1 MSKKILL
8 TGASGCI
15 GHYIAES
22 LIQETNYELYF
33 LVRNKDKIK
42 FNYQYRDRINIL
54 EGDLL
59 NLEKHQEL
67 LSTINV
73 AILTATA
80 WGDPEITYQT
90 NVVKTLELLKLLNPE
105 NCEKVIYFSTASILG
120 NDNKLLPEAGTI
132 GTDYVKTKYQCFT
145 SLKELKIYDKITTVF
160 PTLVFGGDDNKPYSH
175 LSSGLPEIVKYI
187 NLIRW
192 FKADGSFHFIHG
204 RDIAQVTTYL
214 VDNDTK
220 NRELVLGNEAITAD
234 ETIKNISQYLGKTIY
249 FQIPLSP
256 NLANFFIKIF
266 DIKMAEWDR
275 FCLNYRHFTYQN
287 YVNPK
292 TFNLQSYCDNI
303 NELMEIHNIPSPPT
317 PLPVGEGS

>member
-1 MSKKILL
+1 MSKKIFV

-15 GHYIAES
+15 GHYIAEF
-22 LIQETNYELYF
+22 LIKDTDYELYL

-42 FNYQYRDRINIL
+42 FNYQERKGINIV

-59 NLEKHQEL
+59 TIEKYQEL
-67 LSTINV
+67 LSSINI

-80 WGDPEITYQT
+80 WGDPEITYKT
-90 NVVKTLELLKLLNPE
+90 NVEKTLELLNLLNPE

-120 NDNKLLPEAGTI
+120 NDNKLLAEAGTI

-145 SLKELKIYDKITTVF
+145 QLKNLKIYDKITTVF
-160 PTLVFGGDDNKPYSH
+160 PTLVFGGDENKPYSH
-175 LSSGLPEIVKYI
+175 LSSGLPDMIKYM

-204 RDIAQVTTYL
+204 QDIAKVVTYL
-214 VDNDTK
+214 IENNTK
-220 NRELVLGNEAITAD
+220 NKELVLGNEPITAN
-234 ETIKNISQYLGKTIY
+234 ETITNISKYLGKKIY
-249 FQIPLSP
+249 FQLTLSLS
-256 NLANFFIKIF
+256 LANFFIKIF
-266 DIKMAEWDR
+266 DVKMADWDR

-292 TFNLQSYCDNI
+292 TFNLESYCGNI
-303 NELMEIHNIPSPPT
+303 NELMKIHNI
-317 PLPVGEGS
+317 

>member
-22 LIQETNYELYF
+22 LIQETDYELYF
-33 LVRNKDKIK
+33 LVRNKSKIK
-42 FNYQYRDRINIL
+42 FDFRSREGINLI

-59 NLEKHQEL
+59 NIEEHQEL
-67 LSTINV
+67 LSNINV

-105 NCEKVIYFSTASILG
+105 NCEKIIYFSTASILG

-132 GTDYVKTKYQCFT
+132 GTDYIKTKYQCFT
-145 SLKELKIYDKITTVF
+145 RLKELKIYDKITTVF

-204 RDIAQVTTYL
+204 QDIAKVVTYL
-214 VDNDTK
+214 VDNNTENK
-220 NRELVLGNEAITAD
+220 ELVLGNKPITAD
-234 ETIKNISQYLGKTIY
+234 NVIEQICKYLGKKIY
-249 FQIPLSP
+249 FQIPLSIT
-256 NLANFFIKIF
+256 LANFFIKIF
-266 DIKMAEWDR
+266 DVKIADWDR

-287 YVNPK
+287 YVNSK
-292 TFNLQSYCDNI
+292 TFNLESYCGNI
-303 NELMEIHNIPSPPT
+303 NELMKIHKIN
-317 PLPVGEGS
+317 